1 MALEYWGL
9 CDGVFVGMLC
19 LFSGVIVLAWI
30 RFFLLHMVGLR
41 PVDSLI

>member
-19 LFSGVIVLAWI
+19 LFSGVIRSCLDS
-30 RFFLLHMVGLR
+30 FLSAPHGW
-41 PVDSLI
+41 S